1 MKVRIGRLEFD
12 ALAAWIDPVVMRTIE
27 ELDEDPDAFGCYGK
41 DLMTALIHL
50 SAEFDFVDQQL
61 EYNALH
67 GMECVWLWFTCITQ
81 EPEIA
86 RLVRHMFHEVV
97 PNEYA
102 QFVGEFLENYVTF
115 AIVES
120 DRTSF
125 IGAW

>member
-1 MKVRIGRLEFD
+1 MKVRIRKPEFD
-12 ALAAWIDPVVMRTIE
+12 TLAAWIDPVVMRTIE
-27 ELDEDPDAFGCYGK
+27 ELDEDPDAFGDYGK

-61 EYNALH
+61 ERNALN
-67 GMECVWLWFTCITQ
+67 GLECVWLWFTCITQ

-102 QFVGEFLENYVTF
+102 WYVGEFLESYVTF
-115 AIVES
+115 AVVES
-120 DRTSF
+120 WRTTS
-125 IGAW
+125 IGA